1 MELVRSNQSEVQ
13 TSNGY
18 TTTLLAQ
25 INFDSK
31 DKTSRIVEDP
41 NLHGDEVFVKLVVAP
56 GSISNTPSSSISLIR
71 NVVDVASGLEKPFY
85 DTYPVTIAEDGSIL
99 LDSSYYLEDTA
110 LLTVIPF
117 MEEWLKE
124 LYRLARETLV
134 SMYSESVSLSE
145 SLSLSESESLRV
157 YHSESLSESESL
169 AISESQSISESFS
182 MSTSASLD
190 SHSHSMSTSVSEHI
204 ASVSTSV
211 SESLSLI
218 ESEALHSL
226 SVSMSELTSSEETK
240 VFDSLSA
247 YAESEHSSYEVLES
261 LALQLEPIRLAHEL
275 GEVSTGDLLEQM
287 NKEVSLP
294 TLKTDIS
301 TALEYEEE
309 PTEALEGILVDEE
322 DTLGSSEETPSHGWL
337 FSHLFGKRRDSYT
350 DLIEKE
356 TSKQIS
362 AVNSPANVSV
372 KQPTEIEIGGGAY
385 KIEIED

>member
-25 INFDSK
+25 INFDSQ

-56 GSISNTPSSSISLIR
+56 GGISNTPSSSISLIR
-71 NVVDVASGLEKPFY
+71 NIVDVASGLEKPFY

-145 SLSLSESESLRV
+145 SLSLSESESLSV

-169 AISESQSISESFS
+169 SISESQSISESFS
-182 MSTSASLD
+182 MSTSASLE
-190 SHSHSMSTSVSEHI
+190 SHSTSMSNSISEYA

-211 SESLSLI
+211 STSLSLI
-218 ESEALHSL
+218 ESEVLHSL
-226 SVSMSELTSSEETK
+226 SVSMSELTSTEEEK

-247 YAESEHSSYEVLES
+247 YAESETSSYKTLES
-261 LALQLEPIRLAHEL
+261 LALELEPIRLAYEL

-287 NKEVSLP
+287 NREVALP
-294 TLKTDIS
+294 TLKDDIS
-301 TALEYEEE
+301 SALDYVEE
-309 PTEALEGILVDEE
+309 PTEALEGIFVEDDELRAISE
-322 DTLGSSEETPSHGWL
+322 DSHKRRGL
-337 FSHLFGKRRDSYT
+337 FGHLFGKKKDSYT
-350 DLIEKE
+350 DLIAEE
-356 TSKQIS
+356 TSKQLE
-362 AVNSPANVSV
+362 AVNNLSVSV
-372 KQPTEIEIGGGAY
+372 KKPTEIEIGGGAY

>member
-1 MELVRSNQSEVQ
+1 MELVRSNQSEVR

-25 INFDSK
+25 VTFDSK

-41 NLHGDEVFVKLVVAP
+41 NLHGDEAFVKLVVAP
-56 GSISNTPSSSISLIR
+56 TDAATSLSSSLSLIR
-71 NVVDVASGLEKPFY
+71 SEVDVASGLEKTYY
-85 DTYPVTIAEDGSIL
+85 DTYPVSIGEDGSIL
-99 LDSSYYLEDTA
+99 LESNYYLEDTA
-110 LLTVIPF
+110 LLTVTPF

-124 LYRLARETLV
+124 LYSLARKTLA
-134 SMYSESVSLSE
+134 SMYSESVSISE
-145 SLSLSESESLRV
+145 SLSLSESESLSI

-211 SESLSLI
+211 SKSLSLI
-218 ESEALHSL
+218 ESEALQSL
-226 SVSMSELTSSEETK
+226 SVSMSELALSEETN

-287 NKEVSLP
+287 NREVSLP

-301 TALEYEEE
+301 SALDYEEE
-309 PTEALEGILVDEE
+309 SMEALEGILVDE
-322 DTLGSSEETPSHGWL
+322 DDTPSSSSPKSSHGGL
-337 FSHLFGKRRDSYT
+337 FSSLFGRKHDSYT
-350 DLIEKE
+350 DLIAKE

-362 AVNSPANVSV
+362 AVNNSANVSV

>member
-25 INFDSK
+25 IIFDSQ

-56 GSISNTPSSSISLIR
+56 GSINNTPSSSISLIR
-71 NVVDVASGLEKPFY
+71 NIVDVASGLEKTFY

-110 LLTVIPF
+110 LLTVTPF

-124 LYRLARETLV
+124 LYVLAKETLA

-145 SLSLSESESLRV
+145 SLSLSESESLSI

-218 ESEALHSL
+218 ESKALHSL

-322 DTLGSSEETPSHGWL
+322 DTLSFSEETPSHGWL